1 MQCLETLRDLLLQC
15 LETLNE
21 GLVAVPGDFE
31 GLVVAVPGDFE
42 ELVAVPRDFEGLV
55 VAVPGDFE
63 GRRITV
69 NGDKAAE
76 MFCQVECLT
85 PHTAPFTW
93 LFIRPPWA
101 SSGACCKECV
111 FNNIT
116 QYVKK
121 VRCNLL
127 VLTR

>member
-1 MQCLETLRDLLLQC
+1 MLQCLETLRVLVVAVPGYF
-15 LETLNE
+15 E
-21 GLVAVPGDFE
+21 GLVTVPGDFE
-31 GLVVAVPGDFE
+31 GLVVT
-42 ELVAVPRDFEGLV
+42 
-55 VAVPGDFE
+55 VPGDFE

-111 FNNIT
+111 FNNIE

-121 VRCNLL
+121 VRCISLMVGRKL
-127 VLTR
+127 ELCVSVTV